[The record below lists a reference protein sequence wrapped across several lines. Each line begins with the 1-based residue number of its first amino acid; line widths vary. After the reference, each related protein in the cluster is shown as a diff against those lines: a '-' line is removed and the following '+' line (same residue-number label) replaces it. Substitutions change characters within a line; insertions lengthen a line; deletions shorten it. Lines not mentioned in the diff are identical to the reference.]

1 MIRCAL
7 ASRWRGGCRPSFPLQ
22 AAPPSEQ
29 GFDHDRRVPN
39 LGRRPISP
47 CFARLVQSK
56 TPARWAAVCKAF
68 APQLLDSQTRVAAI
82 ANNSFIPYFI
92 PIHMF
97 SMLIF
102 TNFCSANVYRA
113 PPLCPPG
120 SCATAGSS
128 FTSQEERASLSPN
141 QMSPTA
147 PRKSRQRLTGPVI
160 KVIMQYLNKH

>member
-1 MIRCAL
+1 MPGPGTRAPRRALAGLGYGTHMIRCAL

-29 GFDHDRRVPN
+29 GFDHDHRVPN

-56 TPARWAAVCKAF
+56 TP
-68 APQLLDSQTRVAAI
+68 AI

-128 FTSQEERASLSPN
+128 FTSQEETASLSPN

>member
-29 GFDHDRRVPN
+29 GFDRDRPVPN

-68 APQLLDSQTRVAAI
+68 APRLLGSQTRVAAI

-92 PIHMF
+92 PIHVF
-97 SMLIF
+97 DVDFHQLLFNKRLLS
-102 TNFCSANVYRA
+102 TSS
-113 PPLCPPG
+113 CPPG

>member
-29 GFDHDRRVPN
+29 GFDRDRPVPN

-47 CFARLVQSK
+47 CFARLVESK

-68 APQLLDSQTRVAAI
+68 APRLLGSQTRVAAI

-113 PPLCPPG
+113 PPRVPLGPVPPRGAVLPAKRRQHPSPQIRCLLRPPG
-120 SCATAGSS
+120 NPGRGS
-128 FTSQEERASLSPN
+128 QVLLLKLLCN
-141 QMSPTA
+141 
-147 PRKSRQRLTGPVI
+147 I
-160 KVIMQYLNKH
+160 

>member
-29 GFDHDRRVPN
+29 GFDHDHRVPN

-68 APQLLDSQTRVAAI
+68 APRLLGSQTRVAAI

-102 TNFCSANVYRA
+102 TNFLFSKRLSSTSSVSPWVLCHRGEQFYQPRGESI
-113 PPLCPPG
+113 PLPKSDVSYGPQEIPAEAHR
-120 SCATAGSS
+120 SC
-128 FTSQEERASLSPN
+128 
-141 QMSPTA
+141 
-147 PRKSRQRLTGPVI
+147 
-160 KVIMQYLNKH
+160 Y